1 MLVVWYIKHVRLYE
15 LHMYLM
21 SICIAKRRPKQRK
34 ATRQSWRSQR
44 CLCTNETFLFCLI
57 YVFPLTF
64 HTFRFWVHVKQEL
77 AEASLKATAFEQSL
91 KGRVLSIKLS
101 DSSDAPEPNIP
112 KPSCAAEPSDA
123 AKPSVPSDTA
133 KPSDSG
139 VLPPSLV
146 ESDASHVMPHHHVP

>member
-57 YVFPLTF
+57 YVFSLNIPHIF
-64 HTFRFWVHVKQEL
+64 ASEVHVKQEL

-101 DSSDAPEPNIP
+101 DSSNAPEPNLTAYTPQAMEPESSPRRLQP
-112 KPSCAAEPSDA
+112 KR
-123 AKPSVPSDTA
+123 KPFR
-133 KPSDSG
+133 KPLLRAG
-139 VLPPSLV
+139 ARARLPL
-146 ESDASHVMPHHHVP
+146 